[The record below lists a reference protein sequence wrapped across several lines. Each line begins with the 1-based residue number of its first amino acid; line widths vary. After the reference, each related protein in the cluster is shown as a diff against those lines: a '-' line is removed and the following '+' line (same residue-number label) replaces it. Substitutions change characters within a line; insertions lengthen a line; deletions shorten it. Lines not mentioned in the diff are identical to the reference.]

1 MHWNST
7 FPNLKWK
14 IYYLPYVYFSQKL
27 RQWPFTDCKMICV
40 AIKQIWLKKNQMCGS
55 QWFSIECPKTKTKVT
70 TLANHRTQTIQQTNQ
85 CLNQIKVA
93 VMKCRKMFEQV
104 LGFLH
109 IGLERECV
117 LWSSHYIVMQNQL
130 NQMWIALTLN
140 WKLLCNESLMQINWL
155 KINSAV
161 ILLKWNNLIR

>member
-1 MHWNST
+1 
-7 FPNLKWK
+7 
-14 IYYLPYVYFSQKL
+14 
-27 RQWPFTDCKMICV
+27 
-40 AIKQIWLKKNQMCGS
+40 MCGS

-85 CLNQIKVA
+85 CLNQINVA

-117 LWSSHYIVMQNQL
+117 L
-130 NQMWIALTLN
+130 
-140 WKLLCNESLMQINWL
+140 
-155 KINSAV
+155 
-161 ILLKWNNLIR
+161 